1 MKDCMQ
7 IKQYQTFKF
16 EAQSKEY
23 RCLRNSH
30 DENKITYVQFF
41 LNDCYGYVR
50 RYGGPIRFLASL
62 KADNG
67 EWGMS
72 FNELDL
78 NIDMEKNLVY
88 IGEMFDPET
97 YNMTEQ
103 EFNSKYNNMNSVQ
116 ICQNNMVDCVVM
128 TKDNFINLLIVWG
141 QLLETKPPFV
151 VLYIDDNNWYDL
163 LPFDSQETME
173 FFITD
178 HLSI

>member
-1 MKDCMQ
+1 
-7 IKQYQTFKF
+7 
-16 EAQSKEY
+16 
-23 RCLRNSH
+23 
-30 DENKITYVQFF
+30 
-41 LNDCYGYVR
+41 
-50 RYGGPIRFLASL
+50 
-62 KADNG
+62 
-67 EWGMS
+67 MS